1 MIPYFILIALPLLVR
16 LIGTSYRFT
25 SEKKL
30 LYETRAGS
38 IDVFMFIFLL
48 LLAFRGLQCGTDTK
62 QYLRLFREYGTQ
74 SISQL
79 LSSYDHEFGYKL
91 LNRLVGFV
99 GGSYQMLL
107 IVTSV
112 ICVAPLWY
120 FYKRESESQLLT
132 IGLFLTVAPYMMY
145 FSGIRQAIAISLG
158 IPAWYAAKNKK
169 LWLFVVMVLL
179 AMQFHLSAFMLFLL
193 YPLCHMN
200 ITKKWLW
207 FVVPCM
213 VAVYVF
219 RTVVFTVLSRLFWNE
234 YSTIQETGAT
244 TILMLLVLF
253 GLYSYIIADEENMDK
268 DTIAMRNILLL
279 SIVLQIF
286 AMLHPVAMRMNYYF
300 LIFIPILIPKIA
312 SCSKKQY
319 AQIARW
325 SVVIMT
331 TYFMCYFLKKVI
343 TDGDSLNIFPYIPFW
358 RNE

>member
-16 LIGTSYRFT
+16 MIGTSYRFT

-48 LLAFRGLQCGTDTK
+48 LLAFRGLQCGVDTK
-62 QYLRLFREYGTQ
+62 QYLRLFNEYSAQ
-74 SISQL
+74 NVSQL

-91 LNRLVGFV
+91 LNRLVGLV
-99 GGSYQMLL
+99 GGSYRMLL
-107 IVTSV
+107 IITSV
-112 ICVAPLWY
+112 ICVVPLWY
-120 FYKRESESQLLT
+120 FYKRESQNQLLT
-132 IGLFLTVAPYMMY
+132 IALFLTVAPYMMY

-193 YPLCHMN
+193 YPLYHMN

-213 VAVYVF
+213 VAVFIF
-219 RTVVFTVLSRLFWNE
+219 RSVVFTVLSRLFWNE
-234 YSTIQETGAT
+234 YSAIQETGAT
-244 TILMLLVLF
+244 TILLLLVLF
-253 GLYSYIIADEENMDK
+253 GLYSYILADEDKMDRNA
-268 DTIAMRNILLL
+268 IAMRNILLL

-286 AMLHPVAMRMNYYF
+286 AMLHPAAMRMNYYF
-300 LIFIPILIPKIA
+300 LIFVPILIPKIA
-312 SCSKKQY
+312 SSSKKQY

-325 SVVIMT
+325 SVAIMT
-331 TYFMCYFLKKVI
+331 TYFICYFLEKVI
-343 TDGDSLNIFPYIPFW
+343 TDGDSLNIIPYIPFW
-358 RNE
+358 RN